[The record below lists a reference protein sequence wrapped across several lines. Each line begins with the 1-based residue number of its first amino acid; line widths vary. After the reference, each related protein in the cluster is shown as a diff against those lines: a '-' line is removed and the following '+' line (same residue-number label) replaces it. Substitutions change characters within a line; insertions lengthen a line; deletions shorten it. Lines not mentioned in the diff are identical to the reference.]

1 MTDRQAFWVS
11 GLATLV
17 VTGLLGTALWAR
29 TAPSP
34 LPSTEAGIVESL
46 EQGDNS
52 WVAGPPTDK
61 RWEGDDDEDD
71 DGDHG
76 DHDDHEEEGE
86 HDAHE
91 DR

>member
-34 LPSTEAGIVESL
+34 SPVPVPLTAPGLAEILDRGDSSWAADPPSAE
-46 EQGDNS
+46 
-52 WVAGPPTDK
+52 P
-61 RWEGDDDEDD
+61 WEGGDDD
-71 DGDHG
+71 
-76 DHDDHEEEGE
+76 HDDLDEGE